1 MEDRRKGGRDYL
13 DRDRKKFIGEKI
25 FWNFCFVLKESYI
38 EYCFLYEEMNIF
50 NFNSNWKR
58 WLFLLDERLGKKLDF
73 EELLDFKNRFG
84 KFMFYGC
91 EIVKKFNL

>member
-1 MEDRRKGGRDYL
+1 
-13 DRDRKKFIGEKI
+13 
-25 FWNFCFVLKESYI
+25 
-38 EYCFLYEEMNIF
+38 MNIF

-73 EELLDFKNRFG
+73 EELLDFKNCFG

-91 EIVKKFNL
+91 EIVKNFNL